1 MTNLSRLKMKKMF
14 VCKTLYTKS
23 KANSRLEN
31 NMLVDIYRTYKIHRR
46 FLLVVYLITKKK
58 EKAVE
63 ILGIVDNTLQKK
75 KYKKPISI

>member
-1 MTNLSRLKMKKMF
+1 
-14 VCKTLYTKS
+14 
-23 KANSRLEN
+23 
-31 NMLVDIYRTYKIHRR
+31 MLVDIYRTYKIHRR